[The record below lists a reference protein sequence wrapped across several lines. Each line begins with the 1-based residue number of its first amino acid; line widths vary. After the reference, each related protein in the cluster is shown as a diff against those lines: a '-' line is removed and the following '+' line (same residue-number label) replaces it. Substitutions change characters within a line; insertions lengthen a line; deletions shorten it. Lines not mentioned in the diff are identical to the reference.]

1 MNSKQIEPFSF
12 STIENFDKHISS
24 QILGY
29 DILDLITKRLVRLF
43 LEDDTNVYDIGCSTG
58 RLLNELNEA
67 YSSDKA
73 DVVKRITYYGI
84 ENNPNFT
91 KDLVS
96 TANVQY
102 LSTDLKQDFTF
113 NNASA
118 VISIFT
124 LQFLPIH
131 LRAKIIKS
139 IYNGLNKGGAFIWSE
154 KVYSESPKIQ
164 NYLTMQ
170 HFDIKRD
177 RYSATEILK
186 DEESLRDI
194 MKPLTLEEN
203 IALLEEAGFKQI
215 EVFWRVNNFLGIL
228 CIK

>member
-1 MNSKQIEPFSF
+1 MRE
-12 STIENFDKHISS
+12 
-24 QILGY
+24 LY
-29 DILDLITKRLVRLF
+29 DL
-43 LEDDTNVYDIGCSTG
+43 
-58 RLLNELNEA
+58 
-67 YSSDKA
+67 YSSDQA
-73 DVVKRITYYGI
+73 DVPKRVTYYGI

-91 KDLVS
+91 KDLTS
-96 TANVQY
+96 SDKVQY
-102 LSTDLKQDFTF
+102 LSADLKQDFTF
-113 NNASA
+113 NNASV

-131 LRAKIIKS
+131 LRATIIKS

-154 KVYSESPKIQ
+154 KVYSGSPKIQ

-170 HFDIKRD
+170 HFDIKRNKYTGD
-177 RYSATEILK
+177 EILK

-194 MKPLTLEEN
+194 MKPLTLDEN
-203 IALLEEAGFKQI
+203 IELLKEAGFTQI